1 MKRMYLSH
9 EVQIS
14 DFVAF
19 VMNIWG
25 IDRNLYDIRHN
36 CLRIKKYPIRGALL
50 TILKEQFPQYNFY
63 WETPRVLKWF

>member
-1 MKRMYLSH
+1 MRRMYLSH

-14 DFVAF
+14 DFIAF

-25 IDRNLYDIRHN
+25 IDRNLYEIRHN
-36 CLRIKKYPIRGALL
+36 YLRIKKYPIRGALL

-63 WETPRVLKWF
+63 WESPRVLKWF